1 MLNQTQVQID
11 QESEEKERLKER
23 LNFLDIEKQE
33 LQNTVASL
41 RQDYEARLRLV
52 GEELKTKTQELE
64 EQSTQFDQYRSKME

>member
-11 QESEEKERLKER
+11 QESEEKERLKEK

-52 GEELKTKTQELE
+52 GEELKTKTQELD